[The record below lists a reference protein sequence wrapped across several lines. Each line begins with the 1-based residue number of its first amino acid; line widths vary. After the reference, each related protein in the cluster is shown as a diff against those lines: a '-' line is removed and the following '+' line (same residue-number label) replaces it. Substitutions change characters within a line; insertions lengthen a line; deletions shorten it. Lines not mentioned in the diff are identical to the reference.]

1 MALEVFYILISIGA
15 LSIIGFLCWKNSK
28 SHKHVCELEESLE
41 SLNKV
46 LKHRADLVN
55 EIAHEIKNPITAML
69 CSVGTL
75 DLLLQDSLDDAN
87 KRTLGYMK
95 ECGNHILSM
104 VSDFIDVSRAE
115 GGTLTANPKNIP
127 ISETIE
133 SVIGLLNSSALAKKI
148 KITILKTNQEIS
160 AYVDDKHL
168 KQVVFNLV
176 HNAIKFT
183 PEEGEIII
191 EVSKEPSTEMV
202 KVSINDSGEGI
213 PEEYLTS
220 IFDLYSRYEGNQPKK
235 DVGVGLGLA
244 LCKSL
249 IELAG
254 GEISVESEVG
264 KGTTFEF
271 TIPKSETEIKV
282 INEEFPETREVR
294 PLIGQCFL
302 LVDQDESSRNSI
314 ASLIEAWG
322 GLVDQVD
329 SARDAIQAVAEY
341 EYDAVV
347 IDKTA
352 DCEDINIVAKELQ
365 EQVTPDY
372 TTLILARDSE
382 SEDIKFETD
391 PEKVKRLAKP
401 FNGDKLL
408 NTLLR
413 SGKFEVSH

>member
-1 MALEVFYILISIGA
+1 MLIQLFYILVSISA
-15 LSIIGFLCWKNSK
+15 LSIIGFLCWKNSR
-28 SHKHVCELEESLE
+28 SHKHICELEESLE
-41 SLNKV
+41 DLGKV

-75 DLLLQDSLDDAN
+75 DLLLQDSLDDSN
-87 KRTLGYMK
+87 KQTLGYMK

-104 VSDFIDVSRAE
+104 VSDFIDVSRSE
-115 GGTLTANPKNIP
+115 GGTLIAKPKNTP
-127 ISETIE
+127 IIETIE
-133 SVIGLLNSSALAKKI
+133 SVVGLLKSSALAKKI
-148 KITILKTNQEIS
+148 TIHIIKTDNDIY

-168 KQVVFNLV
+168 KQVIFNLV

-183 PEEGEIII
+183 PDQGEIEIKVKQDPNLDII
-191 EVSKEPSTEMV
+191 KIAVQ
-202 KVSINDSGEGI
+202 DSGDGI
-213 PEEYLTS
+213 PQEFLDS
-220 IFDLYSRYEGNQPKK
+220 IFDLYSRYDGNQPNK

-254 GEISVESEVG
+254 GEITVESEIG
-264 KGTTFEF
+264 EGTTFEF
-271 TIPKSETEIKV
+271 TVPKAETEIKV
-282 INEEFPETREVR
+282 INQELPIITENR

-329 SARDAIQAVAEY
+329 SAREAIQAISEY

-347 IDKTA
+347 VDKTT
-352 DCEDINIVAKELQ
+352 DCIDPDRVAKELQ
-365 EQVTPDY
+365 EQITPDY

-382 SEDIKFETD
+382 AEELEPETD
-391 PEKVKRLAKP
+391 SEKVKRLAKP
-401 FNGDKLL
+401 FNGEKLL